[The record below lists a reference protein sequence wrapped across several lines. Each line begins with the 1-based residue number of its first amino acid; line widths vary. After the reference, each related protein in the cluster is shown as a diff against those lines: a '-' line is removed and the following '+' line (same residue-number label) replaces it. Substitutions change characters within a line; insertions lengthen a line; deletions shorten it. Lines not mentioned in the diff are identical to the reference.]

1 MSTGRKT
8 RALFLLIPIREC
20 YSSDLAQKLRYLTPS
35 MPVLGQLLHQ
45 RSGPLTSEL
54 LLRPAKFGLG
64 KLPRNLETDGTATS
78 VCGFCSTGCQLNLH
92 LHEGEAVGLTPSTN
106 YPVNLGMAC
115 PKGWEALSVLNSPER
130 ASAPLLEGKEISWDL
145 ASRIFTDRFKEIQN
159 THGND
164 SVAFISTGQIATEE
178 MAFLGAFAKFG
189 MGVKH
194 GDGNTRQCM
203 ATSVVAYKQAFGFDA
218 PPYTYAD
225 FEDSDV
231 VILIGSNLAIA
242 HPILYQRL
250 ARNKR
255 NPEIIVIDPRVT
267 ETAQIATQ
275 HLQLKSKGD
284 LPLLYALAHCII
296 RDERVDEEFVKNHT
310 EGFEEFAR
318 FVRDYSPDSTREDT
332 QIGRLQVEALAKL
345 ISDPTKRVSMW
356 WTMGVNQSH
365 EGVRT
370 AQAIINLCLMTGN
383 IGKPGTGPNSIT
395 GQCNAMG
402 SRLFSNTTNLL
413 GGHDFTNPDHRSKV
427 ARILE
432 IPTENI
438 PSESSWAYDQI
449 IDGIESGRIK
459 GLWVIATNPAHSWIN
474 QGKFHEVRKKLEFL
488 VVQDMY
494 HTTETAKTADL
505 LLPAAAWGEK
515 SGTFINSE
523 RRIGT
528 FKQARRAPGQAL
540 SDFRIIQL
548 LAHAWGCG
556 EMFKKWSSPSAT
568 FELMQELSEGQ
579 PCDIT
584 GVKGYPHLDES
595 GGIQWPL
602 ANESAPESRERRLF
616 ADGKFFTPTGRAQ
629 FIFDPPAPL
638 PEPTCNSYPFTL
650 LTGRG
655 TSAQWHT
662 QSRTNKS
669 AILRKL
675 YPDSLFLDI
684 HPDDA
689 LALGIQDHE
698 VVTVSSRRGFLEA
711 QAHLTTSVRPAEVFL
726 PMHEGTTN
734 LLTFPSVDPHSRQPS
749 YKACAVKVES
759 CGPHR

>member
-1 MSTGRKT
+1 MLSLPT
-8 RALFLLIPIREC
+8 
-20 YSSDLAQKLRYLTPS
+20 
-35 MPVLGQLLHQ
+35 LHQ

-54 LLRPAKFGLG
+54 LLRPAEFGLG
-64 KLPRNLETDGTATS
+64 KLPRNLETDGVTTS
-78 VCGFCSTGCQLNLH
+78 ICGFCSTGCQLKLH
-92 LHEGEAVGLTPSTN
+92 LHEGQAVGVTPSSG

-115 PKGWEALSVLNSPER
+115 PKGWEALSVLNSSER
-130 ASAPLLEGKEISWDL
+130 ATTPLLEGNEISWDL
-145 ASRIFTDRFKEIQN
+145 AARIFTDRFKEIQN
-159 THGND
+159 EHGKD

-178 MAFLGAFAKFG
+178 MAFLGSFAKFG
-189 MGVKH
+189 MGIKH

-218 PPYTYAD
+218 PPYTYGD
-225 FEDSDV
+225 FEQSDV
-231 VILIGSNLAIA
+231 VVLLGSNLAIA

-255 NPEIIVIDPRVT
+255 NPDIVVIDPRAT

-275 HLQLKSKGD
+275 HLAIKSKGD

-296 RDERVDEEFVKNHT
+296 RDDRVDHNFLREQTDGFDDFADFVK
-310 EGFEEFAR
+310 
-318 FVRDYSPDSTREDT
+318 DYSPDATRAQT
-332 QIGRLQVEALAKL
+332 GISRLQVETLAKL

-402 SRLFSNTTNLL
+402 SRLFSNTTSLL
-413 GGHDFTNPDHRSKV
+413 GGHDFANPAHREKV
-427 ARILE
+427 SRILE
-432 IPTENI
+432 IPEENI
-438 PSESSWAYDQI
+438 PHEPSWAYDQI
-449 IDGIESGRIK
+449 IEGIDSGKIK
-459 GLWVIATNPAHSWIN
+459 GLWIIATNPAHSWIN
-474 QGKFHEVRKKLEFL
+474 QGRFHELRKKLDFL

-494 HTTETAKTADL
+494 ATTETAKTADL

-528 FKQARRAPGQAL
+528 LKQVRHAPGQAL
-540 SDFRIIQL
+540 SDFRILQL
-548 LAHAWGCG
+548 LANTWGCG
-556 EMFKKWSSPSAT
+556 ELFEQWSSPPAA
-568 FELMQELSEGQ
+568 FELLQQLSSGQ

-584 GVKGYPHLDES
+584 GIQGYQHLDEQ

-602 ANESAPESRERRLF
+602 PKENSSPSQERRLF
-616 ADGKFFTPTGRAQ
+616 ENKKFFTPNQRAK
-629 FIFDPPAPL
+629 FLFDPPSPL
-638 PEPTCNSYPFTL
+638 PEPTCYDYPFTL

-669 AILRKL
+669 AVLRKL
-675 YPDSLFLDI
+675 YPKELLIDLHPADAASLNIADR
-684 HPDDA
+684 DA
-689 LALGIQDHE
+689 LS
-698 VVTVSSRRGFLEA
+698 VSSRRGTITA
-711 QAHLTTSVRPAEVFL
+711 KAHLTTNVNPSEVFL

-734 LLTFPSVDPHSRQPS
+734 ILTFPAFDPHSRQPS
-749 YKACAVKVES
+749 YKACAVKIRKS
-759 CGPHR
+759 

>member
-1 MSTGRKT
+1 MLSLPT
-8 RALFLLIPIREC
+8 
-20 YSSDLAQKLRYLTPS
+20 
-35 MPVLGQLLHQ
+35 LHQ

-54 LLRPAKFGLG
+54 LLRPAEFGLG
-64 KLPRNLETDGTATS
+64 KLPRNLETDGVTTS
-78 VCGFCSTGCQLNLH
+78 ICGFCSTGCQLKLH
-92 LHEGEAVGLTPSTN
+92 LHEGQAVGVTPSSG

-115 PKGWEALSVLNSPER
+115 PKGWEALSVLNSSER
-130 ASAPLLEGKEISWDL
+130 ATTPLLEGNEISWDL
-145 ASRIFTDRFKEIQN
+145 AARIFTDRFKEIQN
-159 THGND
+159 EHGKD

-178 MAFLGAFAKFG
+178 MAFLGSFAKFG
-189 MGVKH
+189 MGIKH

-218 PPYTYAD
+218 PPYTYGD
-225 FEDSDV
+225 FEQSDV
-231 VILIGSNLAIA
+231 VVLLGSNLAIA

-255 NPEIIVIDPRVT
+255 NPDIVVIDPRAT

-275 HLQLKSKGD
+275 HLAIKSKGD

-296 RDERVDEEFVKNHT
+296 RDDRVDHDFLREHTDGFDDFADFVK
-310 EGFEEFAR
+310 
-318 FVRDYSPDSTREDT
+318 DYSPDATRAQT
-332 QIGRLQVEALAKL
+332 GIGRLQVEALAKL

-402 SRLFSNTTNLL
+402 SRLFSNTTSLL
-413 GGHDFTNPDHRSKV
+413 GGHDFANPAHREKV
-427 ARILE
+427 SRILE
-432 IPTENI
+432 IPEENI
-438 PSESSWAYDQI
+438 PHEPSWAYDQI
-449 IDGIESGRIK
+449 IEGIDSGKIK
-459 GLWVIATNPAHSWIN
+459 GLWIIATNPAHSWIN
-474 QGKFHEVRKKLEFL
+474 QGRFHELRKKLDFL

-494 HTTETAKTADL
+494 ATTETAKTADL

-528 FKQARRAPGQAL
+528 LKQVRHAPGQAL
-540 SDFRIIQL
+540 SDFRILQL
-548 LAHAWGCG
+548 LANTWGCG
-556 EMFKKWSSPSAT
+556 ELFEQWSSPPAA
-568 FELMQELSEGQ
+568 FELLQQLSSGQ

-584 GVKGYPHLDES
+584 GIQGYQHLDEQ

-602 ANESAPESRERRLF
+602 PKETSSSSQERRLF
-616 ADGKFFTPTGRAQ
+616 ENKKFFTPNQRAK
-629 FIFDPPAPL
+629 FLFDPPSPL
-638 PEPTCNSYPFTL
+638 PEPTCYDYPFTL

-669 AILRKL
+669 AVLRKL
-675 YPDSLFLDI
+675 YPKELLIDLHPADAASLNIADR
-684 HPDDA
+684 DA
-689 LALGIQDHE
+689 LS
-698 VVTVSSRRGFLEA
+698 VSSRRGTITA
-711 QAHLTTSVRPAEVFL
+711 KAHLTTNVNPSEVFL

-734 LLTFPSVDPHSRQPS
+734 ILTFPAFDPHSRQPS
-749 YKACAVKVES
+749 YKSCAVKIRKS
-759 CGPHR
+759 

>member
-1 MSTGRKT
+1 MLSLPT
-8 RALFLLIPIREC
+8 
-20 YSSDLAQKLRYLTPS
+20 
-35 MPVLGQLLHQ
+35 LHQ

-54 LLRPAKFGLG
+54 LLRPAEFGLG
-64 KLPRNLETDGTATS
+64 KLPRNLETDGVTTS
-78 VCGFCSTGCQLNLH
+78 ICGFCSTGCQLKLH
-92 LHEGEAVGLTPSTN
+92 LHEGQAVGVTPSSG

-115 PKGWEALSVLNSPER
+115 PKGWEALSVLNSSER
-130 ASAPLLEGKEISWDL
+130 ATTPLLEGNEISWDL
-145 ASRIFTDRFKEIQN
+145 AARIFTDRFKEIQN
-159 THGND
+159 EHGKD

-178 MAFLGAFAKFG
+178 MAFLGSFAKFG
-189 MGVKH
+189 MGIKH

-218 PPYTYAD
+218 PPYTYGD
-225 FEDSDV
+225 FEQSDV
-231 VILIGSNLAIA
+231 VVLLGSNLAIA

-255 NPEIIVIDPRVT
+255 NPDIVVIDPRAT

-275 HLQLKSKGD
+275 HLAIKSKGD

-296 RDERVDEEFVKNHT
+296 RDDRVDHNFLREQTDGFDDFADFVK
-310 EGFEEFAR
+310 
-318 FVRDYSPDSTREDT
+318 DYSPDATRAQT
-332 QIGRLQVEALAKL
+332 GISRLQVETLAKL

-402 SRLFSNTTNLL
+402 SRLFSNTTSLL
-413 GGHDFTNPDHRSKV
+413 GGHDFANPAHREKV
-427 ARILE
+427 SRILE
-432 IPTENI
+432 IPEENI
-438 PSESSWAYDQI
+438 PHEPSWAYDQI
-449 IDGIESGRIK
+449 IEGIDSGKIK
-459 GLWVIATNPAHSWIN
+459 GLWIIATNPAHSWIN
-474 QGKFHEVRKKLEFL
+474 QGRFHELRKKLDFL

-494 HTTETAKTADL
+494 ATTETAKTADL

-528 FKQARRAPGQAL
+528 LKQVRHAPGQAL
-540 SDFRIIQL
+540 SDFRILQL
-548 LAHAWGCG
+548 LANTWGCG
-556 EMFKKWSSPSAT
+556 ELFEQWSSPPAA
-568 FELMQELSEGQ
+568 FELLQQLSSGQ

-584 GVKGYPHLDES
+584 GIQGYQHLDEQ

-602 ANESAPESRERRLF
+602 PKENSSPSQERRLF
-616 ADGKFFTPTGRAQ
+616 ENKKFFTPNQRAK
-629 FIFDPPAPL
+629 FLFDPPSPL
-638 PEPTCNSYPFTL
+638 PEPTCYDYPFTL

-669 AILRKL
+669 AVLRKL
-675 YPDSLFLDI
+675 YPKELLIDL

-689 LALGIQDHE
+689 ASLNIADHDALC
-698 VVTVSSRRGFLEA
+698 VSSRRGTITA
-711 QAHLTTSVRPAEVFL
+711 KAHLTTSVNPGEVFL

-734 LLTFPSVDPHSRQPS
+734 ILTFPAFDPHSRQPS
-749 YKACAVKVES
+749 YKACAVKIRKS
-759 CGPHR
+759 

>member
-1 MSTGRKT
+1 MLSLPT
-8 RALFLLIPIREC
+8 
-20 YSSDLAQKLRYLTPS
+20 
-35 MPVLGQLLHQ
+35 LHQ

-54 LLRPAKFGLG
+54 LLRPAEFGLG
-64 KLPRNLETDGTATS
+64 KLPRNLETDGVTTS
-78 VCGFCSTGCQLNLH
+78 ICGFCSTGCQLKLH
-92 LHEGEAVGLTPSTN
+92 LHEGQAVGVTPSSG

-115 PKGWEALSVLNSPER
+115 PKGWEALSVLNSSER
-130 ASAPLLEGKEISWDL
+130 ATTPLLEGNEISWDL
-145 ASRIFTDRFKEIQN
+145 AARIFTDRFKEIQN
-159 THGND
+159 EHGKD

-178 MAFLGAFAKFG
+178 MAFLGSFAKFG
-189 MGVKH
+189 MGIKH

-218 PPYTYAD
+218 PPYTYGD
-225 FEDSDV
+225 FEQSDV
-231 VILIGSNLAIA
+231 VVLLGSNLAIA

-255 NPEIIVIDPRVT
+255 NPDIVVIDPRAT

-275 HLQLKSKGD
+275 HLAIKSKGD

-296 RDERVDEEFVKNHT
+296 RDDRVDHDFLREHTDGFDDFADFVK
-310 EGFEEFAR
+310 
-318 FVRDYSPDSTREDT
+318 DYSPDATRAQT
-332 QIGRLQVEALAKL
+332 GIGRLQVEALAKL

-402 SRLFSNTTNLL
+402 SRLFSNTTSLL
-413 GGHDFTNPDHRSKV
+413 GGHDFANPAHREKV
-427 ARILE
+427 SRILE
-432 IPTENI
+432 IPEENI
-438 PSESSWAYDQI
+438 PHEPSWAYDQI
-449 IDGIESGRIK
+449 IEGIDSGKIK
-459 GLWVIATNPAHSWIN
+459 GLWIIATNPAHSWIN
-474 QGKFHEVRKKLEFL
+474 QGRFHELRKKLDFL

-494 HTTETAKTADL
+494 ATTETAKTADL

-528 FKQARRAPGQAL
+528 LKQVRHAPGQAL
-540 SDFRIIQL
+540 SDFRILQL
-548 LAHAWGCG
+548 LANTWGCG
-556 EMFKKWSSPSAT
+556 ELFAQWSSPPAA
-568 FELMQELSEGQ
+568 FELLQQLSSGQ

-584 GVKGYPHLDES
+584 GILGYQHLDEQ

-602 ANESAPESRERRLF
+602 PKETSSSSQERRLF
-616 ADGKFFTPTGRAQ
+616 ENKKFFTPNQRAK
-629 FIFDPPAPL
+629 FLFDPPSPL
-638 PEPTCNSYPFTL
+638 PEPTCYDYPFTL

-669 AILRKL
+669 AVLRKL
-675 YPDSLFLDI
+675 YPKELLIDLHPADAASLNIADR
-684 HPDDA
+684 DA
-689 LALGIQDHE
+689 LS
-698 VVTVSSRRGFLEA
+698 VSSRRGTITA
-711 QAHLTTSVRPAEVFL
+711 KAHLTTNVNPSEVFL

-734 LLTFPSVDPHSRQPS
+734 ILTFPAFDPHSRQPS
-749 YKACAVKVES
+749 YKSCAVKIRKS
-759 CGPHR
+759 